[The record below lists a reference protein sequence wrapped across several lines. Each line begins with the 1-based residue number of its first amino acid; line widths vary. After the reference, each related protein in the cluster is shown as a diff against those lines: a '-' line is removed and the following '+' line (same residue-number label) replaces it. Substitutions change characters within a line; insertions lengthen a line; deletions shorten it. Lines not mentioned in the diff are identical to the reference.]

1 MNMSKRIESIVAE
14 LERLK
19 LEEEAPVD
27 ELSRSLYNMGQRL
40 SKMDSLE
47 KAALLAE
54 FNRDDP
60 LDGTGSLDLSM
71 EDIER
76 FILDYKGGVNICLCL
91 PGWNDWRI
99 WWQIPGRGLLPS
111 NIKTGTQS

>member
-1 MNMSKRIESIVAE
+1 MSLSKRIESIVAE

-76 FILDYKGGVNICLCL
+76 FILDYER
-91 PGWNDWRI
+91 W
-99 WWQIPGRGLLPS
+99 
-111 NIKTGTQS
+111 

>member
-1 MNMSKRIESIVAE
+1 MSLSKRIESIVAE

-40 SKMDSLE
+40 SKMDTLE

-54 FNRDDP
+54 FNRADP
-60 LDGTGSLDLSM
+60 LEGTDSLDLSM
-71 EDIER
+71 EDLER
-76 FILDYKGGVNICLCL
+76 FISDYKEG
-91 PGWNDWRI
+91 
-99 WWQIPGRGLLPS
+99 
-111 NIKTGTQS
+111 

>member
-54 FNRDDP
+54 FNRADP
-60 LDGTGSLDLSM
+60 LEGTDSLDLSM
-71 EDIER
+71 EDLER
-76 FILDYKGGVNICLCL
+76 FIADYKEG
-91 PGWNDWRI
+91 
-99 WWQIPGRGLLPS
+99 
-111 NIKTGTQS
+111 

>member
-27 ELSRSLYNMGQRL
+27 DLSRSLFNLGEKL
-40 SKMDSLE
+40 AHLDTLE

-54 FNRDDP
+54 FNRADP
-60 LDGTGSLDLSM
+60 LDGTGGLDLSM
-71 EDIER
+71 EDLER
-76 FILDYKGGVNICLCL
+76 FIADYGEV
-91 PGWNDWRI
+91 
-99 WWQIPGRGLLPS
+99 
-111 NIKTGTQS
+111 

>member
-1 MNMSKRIESIVAE
+1 MSMSKRIESIVAE

-54 FNRDDP
+54 FNRAAP
-60 LDGTGSLDLSM
+60 LEGTDSLDLDM
-71 EDIER
+71 EVLER
-76 FILDYKGGVNICLCL
+76 FIADYGE
-91 PGWNDWRI
+91 
-99 WWQIPGRGLLPS
+99 
-111 NIKTGTQS
+111 

>member
-1 MNMSKRIESIVAE
+1 MSMSKRIESIVAE

-54 FNRDDP
+54 FNRADP
-60 LDGTGSLDLSM
+60 LDGTDSLNLDM
-71 EDIER
+71 EALER
-76 FILDYKGGVNICLCL
+76 FIADY
-91 PGWNDWRI
+91 R
-99 WWQIPGRGLLPS
+99 S
-111 NIKTGTQS
+111 

>member
-27 ELSRSLYNMGQRL
+27 DLSRSLFNLGEKL
-40 SKMDSLE
+40 AHLDILE

-54 FNRDDP
+54 FNRADP
-60 LDGTGSLDLSM
+60 LDGTGGLDLSM
-71 EDIER
+71 EDLER
-76 FILDYKGGVNICLCL
+76 FIADYGEV
-91 PGWNDWRI
+91 
-99 WWQIPGRGLLPS
+99 
-111 NIKTGTQS
+111 

>member
-1 MNMSKRIESIVAE
+1 MASIDSRLAALAEAIERKRM
-14 LERLK
+14 
-19 LEEEAPVD
+19 EEEAPVD

-60 LDGTGSLDLSM
+60 LDWTGSLNLDMDSL
-71 EDIER
+71 ER
-76 FILDYKGGVNICLCL
+76 FIADY
-91 PGWNDWRI
+91 R
-99 WWQIPGRGLLPS
+99 S
-111 NIKTGTQS
+111 